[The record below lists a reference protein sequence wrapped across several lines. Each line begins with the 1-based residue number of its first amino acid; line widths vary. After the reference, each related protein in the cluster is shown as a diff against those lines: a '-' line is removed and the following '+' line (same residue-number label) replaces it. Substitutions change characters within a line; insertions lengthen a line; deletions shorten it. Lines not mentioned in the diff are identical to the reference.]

1 MPIQDKIA
9 TAKKINELLTGIV
22 KYGDFRLKYR
32 ITVDPPVP
40 DNRDWEHPVIVV
52 DFSGADSPMLLERG
66 AELLRSIETVVIESL
81 HLGPEEHDRIAFDCM
96 NYRAAR
102 LEELKL
108 SASVAAE
115 KVRKSKMPYSF
126 APMSSRE
133 RRVVHLAL
141 RDEADLRTESEG
153 EGPQRHLVVYP
164 KDFKGKAAAVPMM
177 RRGRR

>member
-9 TAKKINELLTGIV
+9 TAKRINELLTGIV

-40 DNRDWEHPVIVV
+40 DDRDWEHPVILV

-66 AELLRSIETVVIESL
+66 GELLRSIETVVIESL
-81 HLGPEEHDRIAFDCM
+81 HLGNEEHDRIAFDCM
-96 NYRAAR
+96 NFRASR
-102 LEELKL
+102 LDELKL
-108 SASVAAE
+108 AADVAAE
-115 KVRKSKMPYSF
+115 KVRKTKMPYAF

-141 RDEADLRTESEG
+141 RDQEDLRTQSEG
-153 EGPQRHLVVYP
+153 EGAQRHLVVYP
-164 KDFKGKAAAVPMM
+164 KDFKGKAPAPMVM

>member
-1 MPIQDKIA
+1 MAIQDKIA
-9 TAKKINELLTGIV
+9 TAKKISELLNGIL

-40 DNRDWEHPVIVV
+40 DDRDWEHPVIVV
-52 DFSGADSPMLLERG
+52 DFSGADSPMLLARG
-66 AELLRSIETVVIESL
+66 AELMRSIESIVMESL
-81 HLGPEEHDRIAFDCM
+81 RLANEEHDRIAFDCQGF
-96 NYRAAR
+96 RAAR

-108 SASVAAE
+108 AANVAAD
-115 KVRKSKMPYSF
+115 KVRSSKMPYSF

-141 RDEADLRTESEG
+141 KNAEDLRTESEG

-164 KDFKGKAAAVPMM
+164 RDYKGKAVAMPTS

>member
-9 TAKKINELLTGIV
+9 TAKKISELLNGV
-22 KYGDFRLKYR
+22 LKYGDFRLKYR
-32 ITVDPPVP
+32 ITVDPPMP
-40 DNRDWEHPVIVV
+40 EDRDWEHPVILV
-52 DFSGADSPMLLERG
+52 DFSGADSTMLLARG
-66 AELLRSIETVVIESL
+66 AELLRSIECIVMESL
-81 HLGPEEHDRIAFDCM
+81 RLGNEEHDRVAFDCM
-96 NYRAAR
+96 GFRAAR

-108 SASVAAE
+108 AAGVAAD
-115 KVRKSKMPYSF
+115 KVRSSKMPYSF

-141 RDEADLRTESEG
+141 KDAEDLRTESEG

-164 KDFKGKAAAVPMM
+164 KDYKGKAVAMPSM